1 MTTEAEATVP
11 TPSLTAWGYELQART
26 PAGERLL
33 AIARE
38 LGPAFA
44 ESAAEHD
51 RSGAFPYEHLETMKD
66 SGYLY
71 AAAPE
76 EAGGLGV
83 ESHHD
88 LWVASSR
95 VARGDAS
102 ITLGSNMHIVT
113 LASYARGYRRLA
125 ATGKSGAADAALK
138 HLAGLVA
145 GRSAIAAAQSEP
157 SQQLTTQHT
166 KAVATPEGWVI
177 NGHKIFSSMAPAATH
192 FTVGVS
198 FTNDGGEERFAYLL
212 VDADTPG
219 ITANDDWDALGMRAS
234 GSVSVTF
241 RDCLVKGPT
250 NQRGVPA
257 GRISTEYLELLLSSG
272 AAHTAASVGVVEAT
286 HEHVVHGAWSR
297 MRSRGEEAVRPTAR
311 HLAAENAI
319 EISAMRATFERA
331 LDLMDEFFAAHATSR
346 GSLDEANNVFG
357 EVQRAKTFSNQV
369 AKRAVDRAMSITG
382 GAAFASGHPLSR
394 LYRDARAGAFMHPL
408 GENIAYE
415 YLGSLALGL
424 RPLDL

>member
-1 MTTEAEATVP
+1 MTP
-11 TPSLTAWGYELQART
+11 TPSLTAWGYELQPRT
-26 PAGERLL
+26 PAGKRLL
-33 AIARE
+33 AIAEE
-38 LGPAFA
+38 LGPAFTETSA
-44 ESAAEHD
+44 EYD
-51 RSGAFPYEHLETMKD
+51 RSGAFPYEYLEAMKD

-76 EAGGLGV
+76 EAGGMGV

-95 VARGDAS
+95 VARADAS
-102 ITLGSNMHIVT
+102 ITLGSNMHIIT
-113 LASYARGYRRLA
+113 LAAYVRGYRRLA
-125 ATGKSGAADAALK
+125 MAGKTEAAEAAVQ
-138 HLAGLVA
+138 HIAGLVS
-145 GRSAIAAAQSEP
+145 GRTAIAAAQSEP
-157 SQQLTTQHT
+157 SQRLTSQQT
-166 KAVATPEGWVI
+166 KAVATPAGWVI

-192 FTVGVS
+192 FTVAVN
-198 FTNDGGEERFAYLL
+198 FTNEQGEERFMYLL
-212 VDADTPG
+212 VERDAPG
-219 ITANDDWDALGMRAS
+219 ITVNDDWDALGMRSS

-250 NQRGVPA
+250 NQRGIPA
-257 GRISTEYLELLLSSG
+257 GKITAEYLELLLSSG
-272 AAHTAASVGVVEAT
+272 AAHTAASVGVVEAA
-286 HEHVVHGAWSR
+286 HQYVVDGAWSR
-297 MRSRGEEAVRPTAR
+297 MRSRGEEAVRSTAR

-319 EISAMRATFERA
+319 EISAMRASFERA
-331 LDLMDEFFAAHATSR
+331 LDLMDGYFAEHATTR

-369 AKRAVDRAMSITG
+369 AKRAVDRALSITG

-394 LYRDARAGAFMHPL
+394 LYRDARAGSFMHPL